1 MKSYLSLIPISAKVH
16 RKKNKMTR
24 LCIFLAVFLV
34 TGIFSMADMEV
45 RSQKIRAV
53 AEYGNWHIMLKNI
66 TEEEAGMIAMRPEVA
81 ASSWYNSLNYRLREE
96 YMIGGKKVGVC
107 GIEES
112 LVTEILAEELV
123 EGAFPGEKQ
132 ETLLLDNAKDSLGVE
147 TGDTVLLETPSGEK
161 REYRVSGFLETEAM
175 AAKLDAVVMCLP
187 IGPFQELYRQEK
199 QEDIT
204 DVDMVYYVKFEDHI
218 DFRRAI
224 DRIKAE

>member
-132 ETLLLDNAKDSLGVE
+132 ETLLLDNAKDSLGVCSCE
-147 TGDTVLLETPSGEK
+147 
-161 REYRVSGFLETEAM
+161 
-175 AAKLDAVVMCLP
+175 
-187 IGPFQELYRQEK
+187 
-199 QEDIT
+199 
-204 DVDMVYYVKFEDHI
+204 
-218 DFRRAI
+218 
-224 DRIKAE
+224 IKK